1 MFNNI
6 IYFIFVLL
14 IFNIPSPGNAA
25 KTGLLF
31 CVSGVIFAWLVFM
44 GYCRWSF
51 GSLLRILD
59 QGTTDD
65 GSLASRYHRLVAKLS
80 ILAVV
85 LFALAT
91 FLFDVKYWILNIPG
105 FQHFSVLQGAIAL
118 ALFFFYLSTTWYFA
132 YPSYRVIFQQDIT
145 RHSYIR
151 ANLRLNIPIL
161 FPWLVFSVI
170 YDLIDLSPWAGPKGF
185 LNSVQGQIVF
195 FACVLTILM
204 IFVPSIIQY
213 LWGCKPLKASE
224 KGRLLEC
231 FLKEKGFRYRAL
243 LNWPIFEGRM
253 LTAGIMGILPRFR
266 YILITKSLLEALSL
280 EELKGVLAHEMGHAR
295 YYHLF
300 FYMLFFVGFV
310 VLSFGLFDL
319 FFYLSYAN
327 PSLMAMISEGSNMG
341 VSLFYLLLSIPML
354 FSLLIYFRYIMGF
367 FMRNFERQ
375 ADLYSAVTMGTPGP
389 TITSLEKIG
398 VLSGKIRDLP
408 SWHHFSIRERVEYL
422 WRTIKDPGLVR
433 RHNRFIVLSFSVY
446 LICLVGLGYFLNF
459 SPMKQQLAFSLLRK
473 ELSQQVLK
481 EPNNMA
487 LYENLAVVYQELG
500 KYDEAMEA
508 YNRILEIDPNRAVSL
523 NNLAWLL
530 VTVPQERL
538 RDESRALDL
547 AKKAVSLERSPIFLD
562 TLAEAYYVEG
572 FKEEAVAAIREAIAL
587 EKGDTKYYEKQ
598 LEKFLT
604 GMNS

>member
-14 IFNIPSPGNAA
+14 IFNIPAPGNAA
-25 KTGLLF
+25 KTDLLL
-31 CVSGVIFAWLVFM
+31 CVSGLIFAWLVFA
-44 GYCRWSF
+44 GYCRWSL
-51 GSLLRILD
+51 GSLLKQVD

-65 GSLASRYHRLVAKLS
+65 GQLASQYQKLIAKLS

-85 LFALAT
+85 LFGLAT
-91 FLFDVKYWILNIPG
+91 FLFDVKYWILTIPG
-105 FQHFSVLQGAIAL
+105 FHHFSVLQGALAL
-118 ALFFFYLSTTWYFA
+118 SLFFFYLSTTWYFA
-132 YPSYRVIFQQDIT
+132 YPGYRVIFRQDIT
-145 RHSYIR
+145 RRSYIR
-151 ANLRLNIPIL
+151 SNLRLNVPIL
-161 FPWLVFSVI
+161 FPWLVFSFI
-170 YDLIDLSPWAGPKGF
+170 YDLIDLSPWAGPKDF
-185 LNSVQGQIVF
+185 LNSVQGQITF
-195 FACVLTILM
+195 FACVLIILM
-204 IFVPSIIQY
+204 IFVPGIIQY
-213 LWGCKPLKASE
+213 LWGCKPLKRSE
-224 KGRLLEC
+224 KGRLLEN
-231 FLKEKGFRYRAL
+231 FLQEKGFRYRAL
-243 LNWPIFEGRM
+243 LKWPIFEGRM

-280 EELKGVLAHEMGHAR
+280 EELKGVLAHEMGHAK
-295 YYHLF
+295 YHHLL

-319 FFYLSYAN
+319 FFYLSYIN
-327 PSLMAMISEGSNMG
+327 PSLTEMISEGSNLG
-341 VSLFYLLLSIPML
+341 ISLFYLLLSIPML
-354 FSLLIYFRYIMGF
+354 IALLIYFRYVMGF

-398 VLSGKIRDLP
+398 ILSGKIRDLP

-422 WRTIKDPGLVR
+422 WRMLKDPGLVR
-433 RHNRFIVLSFSVY
+433 RHNRFIVFSFSAY
-446 LICLVGLGYFLNF
+446 LVCLVGLGYFLNF
-459 SPMKQQLAFSLLRK
+459 SPIKEQLAYSLLRK

-500 KYDEAMEA
+500 KYEEAMET
-508 YNRILEIDPNRAVSL
+508 YNRILDTDPNRAVSL

-538 RDESRALDL
+538 RDEPRALDL
-547 AKKAVSLERSPIFLD
+547 AKKAVSLERSPVFLD

-572 FKEEAVAAIREAIAL
+572 FKDEAVAAIKEAIAL
-587 EKGDTKYYEKQ
+587 EKGNRQYYEKQ